1 MSDTTTDTTAAQ
13 PSWWEQTIG
22 YVLKS
27 AADSK
32 FKTLQPGV
40 QYQVDA
46 NGNVVPMGVVN
57 TPAAQSAAAV
67 QSMAPLVMLAVA
79 AVGLYLVVKMVK

>member
-1 MSDTTTDTTAAQ
+1 MSDTTTETTAA
-13 PSWWEQTIG
+13 PTWWEQTIG
-22 YVLKS
+22 YVIKS
-27 AADSK
+27 AADSR
-32 FKTLQPGV
+32 FHTLQPGV

-67 QSMAPLVMLAVA
+67 QSAAPLVMLAVA
-79 AVGLYLVVKMVK
+79 AVGLYLIVKMVK

>member
-1 MSDTTTDTTAAQ
+1 MSDTTTDTTAAA
-13 PSWWEQTIG
+13 PTWWEQTIG
-22 YVLKS
+22 YVIKS

-32 FKTLQPGV
+32 FRTLQPGG

-57 TPAAQSAAAV
+57 TPAQQSAAAV
-67 QSMAPLVMLAVA
+67 QTAAPLVLLAVA
-79 AVGLYLVVKMVK
+79 AVGLILIIKMVK